1 MMRPRLRLYTGEEDV
16 APLPEPAVNIP
27 FAEITQ
33 MLSDASRTDRTWL
46 QDFAEDEIGVSPDL
60 YEVLCAFRHLRPSA

>member
-1 MMRPRLRLYTGEEDV
+1 MMRPRLRIYTGEEDV
-16 APLPEPAVNIP
+16 ATLPELAVNIP
-27 FAEITQ
+27 FAEFTQ
-33 MLSDASRTDRTWL
+33 ILSDASRTDRTWL

>member
-1 MMRPRLRLYTGEEDV
+1 MMRPRLRIYTGEEDV
-16 APLPEPAVNIP
+16 ATLPEPAVNIP
-27 FAEITQ
+27 FTEFTQ
-33 MLSDASRTDRTWL
+33 ILSDASRTDRTWL